1 MKTALK
7 QLLTLASLLSLMQM
21 SWWGCWIDDADYQ
34 FGVDVQRLVG
44 QQLAAENTPREDL
57 HFLEKEPVAPPLAAN
72 EDK

>member
-34 FGVDVQRLVG
+34 FGVDMQRLVG
-44 QQLAAENTPREDL
+44 QQITSENTPQEDL
-57 HFLEKEPVAPPLAAN
+57 HFLEKEKVAPPLAAN
-72 EDK
+72 E